1 MKISEI
7 KELSTPDLLERIDT
21 EKTMLVRLKLN
32 HAISPL
38 DNPQKIKE
46 ARITIA
52 RLMTELR
59 SRELSIRNQIA
70 NISNGKEFQK
80 RTYRCCCQQ

>member
-7 KELSTPDLLERIDT
+7 KELSTSDLLERLDT

-38 DNPQKIKE
+38 DNPQKISQSRK
-46 ARITIA
+46 TIA

-59 SRELSIRNQIA
+59 TRESISKKT
-70 NISNGKEFQK
+70 IS
-80 RTYRCCCQQ
+80 

>member
-7 KELSTPDLLERIDT
+7 RELSTPDLLERIDT

-38 DNPQKIKE
+38 DNPLKIKE
-46 ARITIA
+46 ARLTIA

-59 SRELSIRNQIA
+59 IRELSKK
-70 NISNGKEFQK
+70 SNS
-80 RTYRCCCQQ
+80 

>member
-7 KELSTPDLLERIDT
+7 KELSTPDLLERIET
-21 EKTMLVRLKLN
+21 EKTMLIRLKLN

-46 ARITIA
+46 ARLTIA
-52 RLMTELR
+52 RLMTDLR
-59 SRELSIRNQIA
+59 SRELSKK
-70 NISNGKEFQK
+70 SNS
-80 RTYRCCCQQ
+80 

>member
-7 KELSTPDLLERIDT
+7 RELSTSDLLERIDT

-38 DNPQKIKE
+38 DNPMKIKE
-46 ARITIA
+46 ARLTIA
-52 RLMTELR
+52 RLNTELR
-59 SRELSIRNQIA
+59 VRELSKK
-70 NISNGKEFQK
+70 SNS
-80 RTYRCCCQQ
+80 

>member
-1 MKISEI
+1 MKTSEI
-7 KELSTPDLLERIDT
+7 RELSTPDLLERIDT

-38 DNPQKIKE
+38 DNPRKINE
-46 ARITIA
+46 ARLTIA

-59 SRELSIRNQIA
+59 TRELSKK
-70 NISNGKEFQK
+70 SNS
-80 RTYRCCCQQ
+80 

>member
-7 KELSTPDLLERIDT
+7 KELSTTDLLERIDT

-38 DNPQKIKE
+38 DNPQKINE
-46 ARITIA
+46 ARLTIA

-59 SRELSIRNQIA
+59 SRELSKK
-70 NISNGKEFQK
+70 SNS
-80 RTYRCCCQQ
+80 

>member
-7 KELSTPDLLERIDT
+7 RELSTADLIERLDS
-21 EKTMLVRLKLN
+21 EKTMLVRLRLN

-38 DNPQKIKE
+38 DNPQKIDQTRKN
-46 ARITIA
+46 IA

-59 SRELSIRNQIA
+59 SRELSTQTN
-70 NISNGKEFQK
+70 S
-80 RTYRCCCQQ
+80 